1 MEFDDI
7 ERILELMHQHD
18 LSEFELEREGL
29 KAPGPQT
36 SSGYAPLVAPMQMP
50 SQHAVAPQ
58 PPPTAVPD
66 PRVHRH
72 RFLSRNRRWIGGREI
87 ADCRHVLPVAR
98 ARRAVICR
106 SGDRVKKDQ
115 VLCIIEAMK
124 LMNEITSNATV
135 SSSAYVE
142 NGQPVQHGERL
153 FAIKTT

>member
-1 MEFDDI
+1 MTC
-7 ERILELMHQHD
+7 RSSSWNGKGWKLRVRKHQ
-18 LSEFELEREGL
+18 LGL
-29 KAPGPQT
+29 RAPGRSDADAQPARRC
-36 SSGYAPLVAPMQMP
+36 APAANGRPG
-50 SQHAVAPQ
+50 
-58 PPPTAVPD
+58 
-66 PRVHRH
+66 PRARRH

-98 ARRAVICR
+98 ARRAVVCR

-124 LMNEITSNATV
+124 LMNEITSEVNDGELT
-135 SSSAYVE
+135 SAYVE